1 MTDLEELY
9 RQILKG
15 KEVRKNLIAIRQG
28 LEDETARR
36 KFMYFLGAEFDPL
49 TGLLGNEDPKVRR
62 NAALILGMTE
72 DEDVLPAILDAWEK
86 EQTLYVREDY
96 LKAIQ
101 MLDYRACLPKLRAA
115 LERLSAEAAGGD
127 PAVPGSVPAGT

>member
-86 EQTLYVREDY
+86 E
-96 LKAIQ
+96 
-101 MLDYRACLPKLRAA
+101 
-115 LERLSAEAAGGD
+115 
-127 PAVPGSVPAGT
+127 

>member
-1 MTDLEELY
+1 MTAERQGDWKMTDLEELY

-62 NAALILGMTE
+62 NAALIL
-72 DEDVLPAILDAWEK
+72 EK
-86 EQTLYVREDY
+86 ETSEAEMRGKQEDGVCRVCNF
-96 LKAIQ
+96 K
-101 MLDYRACLPKLRAA
+101 
-115 LERLSAEAAGGD
+115 
-127 PAVPGSVPAGT
+127 VP